1 MINILL
7 YVVENGCKWR
17 ALPKEF
23 GNWHTVYMRM
33 SRWAKSG
40 VLLHLFQTLQSE
52 LQIKVDTSVLSLDSS
67 CIKVHPDGTGS
78 LKKTENN
85 PSEKHAATG
94 NARWRIRTAVR
105 WVMVRKSSRSA
116 SWLLLVKYPIYHSNP
131 TIRWG
136 EFCFV

>member
-1 MINILL
+1 MKITKQQFEKIKYVFPKPRGGVQIDHFTMINILL

-52 LQIKVDTSVLSLDSS
+52 LQIKVDTSVLLLDSS

-78 LKKTENN
+78 LKK
-85 PSEKHAATG
+85 
-94 NARWRIRTAVR
+94 
-105 WVMVRKSSRSA
+105 RK
-116 SWLLLVKYPIYHSNP
+116 
-131 TIRWG
+131 TIHRKNTRRPG
-136 EFCFV
+136 TPGGGFALPCGG